1 VAEPYEW
8 ADERLNE
15 ITEKWEQLA
24 PGVKRWRLPGIE
36 PVRQI
41 VTGRRNNRV
50 GLLWSY
56 KMGMHIAQESDHE
69 GFLGDRFE
77 VDYRVGAYFGQ
88 PEKLKI
94 EVGSK
99 VEITYTPDFLCF
111 IAGHEVRFEFK
122 LLSALRPRRP
132 TRANDE
138 QGWHNWEKAK
148 KLRERLRLVRQA
160 YRDVG
165 LPWILVTDADLPAMG
180 AEEPVGDIIANGGT
194 DIEPDDLS
202 RLINTL
208 ANRCDRALPLGA
220 AEDLLKEAAFP
231 RGAILA
237 RIPERKLRIDLLHPI
252 NSDTTIMLVERGDD

>member
-41 VTGRRNNRV
+41 LTGRRNNRV

-77 VDYRVGAYFGQ
+77 VDHRIHAYFGQ

-94 EVGSK
+94 EVGPK
-99 VEITYTPDFLCF
+99 DEITYTSDFLCF
-111 IAGHEVRFEFK
+111 VASHEVRFEFK
-122 LLSALRPRRP
+122 LLSALRPHRP
-132 TRANDE
+132 TRASDE
-138 QGWHNWEKAK
+138 QGWHKWGKAK
-148 KLRERLRLVRQA
+148 ELRKRLRRIRQA
-160 YRDVG
+160 YRDAG

-180 AEEPVGDIIANGGT
+180 AEETVGDIIANGGT
-194 DIEPDDLS
+194 DIAPDDMN
-202 RLINTL
+202 RLIS
-208 ANRCDRALPLGA
+208 ALSARPDHAMPLGS
-220 AEDLLKEAAFP
+220 AEDLIKESEFP

-237 RIPERKLRIDLLHPI
+237 RIPERVIHIDLLKPI
-252 NSDTTIMLVERGDD
+252 DSDTKIIMIERNDD